1 MSITEQGIQGE
12 KNARIFLKKQGIDG
26 LFQADWIVE
35 KDNKNY
41 VIEVKHKEK
50 FKAPPFDGHGLDIR
64 QVKARMNFYK
74 TTGVRCMFLVFDI
87 DGTIYWRWL
96 DKLESSNFITTSKDI
111 RVDDIRNFHS
121 CKNSGDITNIINWN
135 ED

>member
-50 FKAPPFDGHGLDIR
+50 FKAPPFDGHGLDVR

-74 TTGVRCMFLVFDI
+74 TTGVRCMFLVFDAVFFAVEFVFFWH
-87 DGTIYWRWL
+87 GQFLWSH
-96 DKLESSNFITTSKDI
+96 KVKC
-111 RVDDIRNFHS
+111 RVEVAH
-121 CKNSGDITNIINWN
+121 GHQQ
-135 ED
+135 